1 MSTVTVALDPH
12 HMLIVYA
19 SDVTEEERV
28 SLRSHKHR
36 PHPKVA
42 LTKFSYRE
50 LQAALVGETQL
61 RPPPNNANDAARL
74 NVGGRP
80 PAATA
85 AAAAAAAWPVWRA
98 GQIVPFR

>member
-12 HMLIVYA
+12 HMLIVFA

-28 SLRSHKHR
+28 SAYPHR
-36 PHPKVA
+36 PPPKF
-42 LTKFSYRE
+42 TKFSYRE
-50 LQAALVGETQL
+50 LQAALVGATQL
-61 RPPPNNANDAARL
+61 RPPPNAANDAARL
-74 NVGGRP
+74 NDGGRP

-85 AAAAAAAWPVWRA
+85 AAAAAPAWPVWRA